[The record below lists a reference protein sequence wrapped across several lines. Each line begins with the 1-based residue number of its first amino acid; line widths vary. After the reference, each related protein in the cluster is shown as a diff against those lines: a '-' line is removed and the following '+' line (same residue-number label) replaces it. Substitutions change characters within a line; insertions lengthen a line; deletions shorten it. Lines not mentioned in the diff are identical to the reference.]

1 MENKE
6 AYRKKIEAQLDE
18 WKAEADKMRAK
29 FNKKKAE
36 TEIDYSNYLD
46 DLKEKQKNA
55 RAKLKKLEEAGGGA
69 WKELKTGLEK
79 ATADL
84 KKSFEKA
91 RKRMNS

>member
-18 WKAEADKMRAK
+18 WIAEADKLRAK
-29 FNKKKAE
+29 FKKKKAE

-55 RAKLKKLEEAGGGA
+55 RSKLKKLEEAGEGA
-69 WKELKTGLEK
+69 WKELKAGIEK
-79 ATADL
+79 AKIDL
-84 KKSFEKA
+84 KKSFENAKE
-91 RKRMNS
+91 KLN